1 MKKNSKKLFLNNT
14 AIETRRTTSK
24 TAGGGLANY
33 AIELGQ
39 WIENRIKDNT
49 IKVGEQHVVDDIA
62 TRDDL
67 FDVTKGDVAYV
78 VDASA
83 DANVGSGAALYV
95 YDGSDWKRIAKF
107 ESLNV
112 TSSNI
117 TEGTLNQATTN
128 RIVDL
133 GNNRLDIIGT
143 NNKKITNTTGNIET
157 NLEVTDVSA
166 SIFQSDVGV
175 SRYVTTNING
185 IYLDNNGEN
194 YINFL
199 NSGELNLYSNTGNYR
214 IGGLTGQPVLYDD
227 ALTSPKSLYLN
238 PNGYLKHGLTTAF
251 FISDSNLSPAVSGK
265 PTLAEVKTYI
275 YSLALSTLATLRNR
289 VIYYT
294 GTDSPVDDYTHAY
307 YMTGDGLL
315 FEISSSEI
323 SNITEGTL
331 KPATSN
337 RIVDMGSFDLSIEGV
352 GINELTL
359 SNSIFKLSHNF
370 TLEAGNIVDNN
381 DFNKLK
387 TTPSYTALQSKG
399 ASGNCEISVNNAG
412 QVALYSLNRSYRI
425 GIDNTTIPPVFSSS
439 TAPYM
444 LSLNANNGIMYGL
457 TSSSY
462 FISDSSLSPAS
473 SGAPTFTEVETYVN
487 GLGAAVIA
495 SLKNRVLYYTG
506 TDTSTDAYTY
516 SYYFSGDG
524 RLFVLDKP
532 KEVELDFF
540 ALTVTSGSAS
550 LTAVDNGI
558 TSNLFYPAGYSNSDI
573 VGNFAI
579 SWDNTNS
586 SAGQF
591 TAQLKANDGTI
602 ITTLTAPDNTFGGTF
617 GNNTTTPLLNVRKGL
632 YVEFSNITGTVK
644 SPVLKFTITRV

>member
-117 TEGTLNQATTN
+117 TEGTLN
-128 RIVDL
+128 
-133 GNNRLDIIGT
+133 
-143 NNKKITNTTGNIET
+143 
-157 NLEVTDVSA
+157 
-166 SIFQSDVGV
+166 
-175 SRYVTTNING
+175 
-185 IYLDNNGEN
+185 
-194 YINFL
+194 
-199 NSGELNLYSNTGNYR
+199 
-214 IGGLTGQPVLYDD
+214 
-227 ALTSPKSLYLN
+227 
-238 PNGYLKHGLTTAF
+238 
-251 FISDSNLSPAVSGK
+251 
-265 PTLAEVKTYI
+265 
-275 YSLALSTLATLRNR
+275 
-289 VIYYT
+289 
-294 GTDSPVDDYTHAY
+294 
-307 YMTGDGLL
+307 
-315 FEISSSEI
+315 
-323 SNITEGTL
+323 
-331 KPATSN
+331 PATSN
-337 RIVDMGSFDLSIEGV
+337 RTVDMGSFDLSIEGV

-399 ASGNCEISVNNAG
+399 ASGNCQISVNNSG

-444 LSLNANNGIMYGL
+444 LSLNANDGIMYGL

-617 GNNTTTPLLNVRKGL
+617 GNSTTTPLLNVRKGL

>member
-117 TEGTLNQATTN
+117 TEGTLNPATTD
-128 RIVDL
+128 RTVDL
-133 GNNRLDIIGT
+133 GGNTLDIIGT
-143 NNKKITNTTGNIET
+143 NNKTIKNTTGSIDT
-157 NLEVTDVSA
+157 NLSVTNFSA
-166 SIFQSDVGV
+166 SISQRDTGV
-175 SRYVTTNING
+175 LRAITAATSG
-185 IYLDNNGEN
+185 IFIDNNGDT
-194 YINFL
+194 YINLL
-199 NSGELNLYSNTGNYR
+199 NSGELNLFSSTSNYR
-214 IGGLTGQPVLYDD
+214 IGGLTGQPLLYDESQ
-227 ALTSPKSLYLN
+227 SPKVLYLN
-238 PNGYLKHGLTTAF
+238 PDGYLKHGLTSAF
-251 FISDSNLSPAVSGK
+251 FISDSDLSPAISGK
-265 PTLAEVKTYI
+265 PTLIEVRTYI
-275 YSLALSTLATLRNR
+275 DTLPSSTKRSLSNR

-294 GTDSPVDDYTHAY
+294 GNDNYFTNTTHAY
-307 YMTGDGLL
+307 YMTGNDFL
-315 FEISSSEI
+315 FEMGNSEI

-331 KPATSN
+331 NPATTN
-337 RIVDMGSFDLSIEGV
+337 RIVDMGSFDLSIERM
-352 GINELTL
+352 GINKLTL
-359 SNSIFKLSHNF
+359 SDSIFELNHNA

-381 DFNKLK
+381 NYNRLK
-387 TTPSYTALQSKG
+387 TTPTYAALQSRD
-399 ASGNCEISVNNAG
+399 ASDNCEISVNNAG
-412 QVALYSLNRSYRI
+412 QVMLYSLDRIYRI
-425 GIDNTTIPPVFSSS
+425 GSDNTSIPPVFSSS

-506 TDTSTDAYTY
+506 TDTSTDAYIY
-516 SYYFSGDG
+516 SYYFSGDAK
-524 RLFVLDKP
+524 LFVLDKP
-532 KEVELDFF
+532 EEPKIEHFS
-540 ALTVTSGSAS
+540 LTVTSGSAS
-550 LTAVDNGI
+550 ISSADNGI
-558 TSNLFYPAGYSNSDI
+558 TSNLLYLAGYNNNSVLSNF
-573 VGNFAI
+573 VVV
-579 SWDNTNS
+579 WDHNNS
-586 SAGQF
+586 TAGSF
-591 TAQLKANDGTI
+591 TAQLKDNNGNVI
-602 ITTLTAPDNTFGGTF
+602 STLNPPDNTFSGSFST
-617 GNNTTTPLLNVRKGL
+617 NVTTTVFNVRKGL

-644 SPVLKFTITRV
+644 SPAWYFALTPA